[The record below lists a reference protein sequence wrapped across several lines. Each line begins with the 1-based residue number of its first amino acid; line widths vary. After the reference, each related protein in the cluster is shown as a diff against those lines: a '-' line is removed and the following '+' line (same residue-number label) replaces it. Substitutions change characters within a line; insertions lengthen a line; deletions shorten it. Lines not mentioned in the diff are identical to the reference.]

1 MLASVL
7 VLGHSSSTMTKAL
20 TKLEAT
26 IEAQQKK
33 LAQLKAKKQKMDA
46 LHKSRLSGLARRQD
60 TRRKVLAGALLLELM
75 NKDPELQTQ
84 MLGKL
89 SAFLT
94 RPEDRV
100 LFGLR
105 SAGE

>member
-1 MLASVL
+1 MQGQDHMSQTLSKLDAS
-7 VLGHSSSTMTKAL
+7 
-20 TKLEAT
+20 
-26 IEAQQKK
+26 IESQQKK
-33 LAQLKAKKQKMDA
+33 LAQLKARKQRIEQRE
-46 LHKSRLSGLARRQD
+46 KSKLQSLARKQD
-60 TRRKVLAGALLLELM
+60 TRRKVLAGALFLELM
-75 NKDPELQTQ
+75 AKDTESQKT

-94 RPEDRV
+94 RPDDRV

>member
-1 MLASVL
+1 MSQTLS
-7 VLGHSSSTMTKAL
+7 
-20 TKLEAT
+20 KLEAT

-33 LAQLKAKKQKMDA
+33 LAQLKAQKQKMEA
-46 LHKSRLSGLARRQD
+46 LQKAKLTGLARKQD
-60 TRRKVLAGALLLELM
+60 TRRKILAGALLLELM
-75 NKDPELQTQ
+75 AKDTEFQKT

-94 RPEDRV
+94 RPDDRA

>member
-1 MLASVL
+1 MLASV
-7 VLGHSSSTMTKAL
+7 VLPAPRAMTKAL

-33 LAQLKAKKQKMDA
+33 LAQLKARKQKMDA
-46 LHKSRLSGLARRQD
+46 LHKAKLTGLARRQD

-75 NKDPELQTQ
+75 NKDPELQKQ

-94 RPEDRV
+94 RPDDRE

>member
-1 MLASVL
+1 
-7 VLGHSSSTMTKAL
+7 MTKAL

-33 LAQLKAKKQKMDA
+33 LAQLKAQKQKMEA
-46 LHKSRLSGLARRQD
+46 LQKAKLTGLARKQD
-60 TRRKVLAGALLLELM
+60 TRRKILAGALLLELM
-75 NKDPELQTQ
+75 AKDTEFQKKI
-84 MLGKL
+84 LGTL
-89 SAFLT
+89 STFLT
-94 RPEDRV
+94 RPDDRA

>member
-1 MLASVL
+1 
-7 VLGHSSSTMTKAL
+7 MTKAL
-20 TKLEAT
+20 TKLEAA
-26 IEAQQKK
+26 IEAQQQK

-46 LHKSRLSGLARRQD
+46 LQKTRVTGLARRQD

-75 NKDPELQTQ
+75 NKDPDLQKE

-94 RPEDRV
+94 RPEDRA

-105 SAGE
+105 SAGNETF

>member
-1 MLASVL
+1 
-7 VLGHSSSTMTKAL
+7 MTKAL

-26 IEAQQKK
+26 IAAQQIK
-33 LAQLKAKKQKMDA
+33 LAQLKARKQKMDV
-46 LHKSRLSGLARRQD
+46 LHKAKATGLERKQD
-60 TRRKVLAGALLLELM
+60 TRRKVLAGAMLMDLMDKDAEL
-75 NKDPELQTQ
+75 KKQ

-89 SAFLT
+89 STFLT
-94 RPEDRV
+94 RPDDRV

>member
-1 MLASVL
+1 
-7 VLGHSSSTMTKAL
+7 MTKAL

-33 LAQLKAKKQKMDA
+33 LAQLKAQKQKIEA
-46 LHKSRLSGLARRQD
+46 LQKAKLTGLARRQD
-60 TRRKVLAGALLLELM
+60 TRRKVLAGAFLLELM
-75 NKDPELQTQ
+75 AKDAELQKQ

-89 SAFLT
+89 SAFLV
-94 RPEDRV
+94 RPDDRA

>member
-1 MLASVL
+1 
-7 VLGHSSSTMTKAL
+7 MTKAL

-26 IEAQQKK
+26 IAAQQTK
-33 LAQLKAKKQKMDA
+33 LDQLKARKQKMDA
-46 LHKSRLSGLARRQD
+46 LHKAKATGLERKQD
-60 TRRKVLAGALLLELM
+60 TRRKVLAGAMLMDLMDKDAEL
-75 NKDPELQTQ
+75 KKQ

-89 SAFLT
+89 STFLT
-94 RPEDRV
+94 RPDDRV

>member
-1 MLASVL
+1 
-7 VLGHSSSTMTKAL
+7 MTKAL

-26 IEAQQKK
+26 IAAQQTK
-33 LAQLKAKKQKMDA
+33 LAQLKARKQKMDA
-46 LHKSRLSGLARRQD
+46 LHKAKATGLERKQG
-60 TRRKVLAGALLLELM
+60 TRRKVLAGAMLMDLMDKDAEL
-75 NKDPELQTQ
+75 KKQ

-89 SAFLT
+89 STFLT
-94 RPEDRV
+94 RPDDRV

>member
-1 MLASVL
+1 
-7 VLGHSSSTMTKAL
+7 MTKAL

-46 LHKSRLSGLARRQD
+46 LQKARLTGLARRQD
-60 TRRKVLAGALLLELM
+60 TRRKVLAGAMLMELM
-75 NKDPELQTQ
+75 DKDPQLKAQ

-89 SAFLT
+89 STFLV
-94 RPEDRV
+94 RPDDRA

-105 SAGE
+105 SGGE

>member
-1 MLASVL
+1 
-7 VLGHSSSTMTKAL
+7 MTKAL

-33 LAQLKAKKQKMDA
+33 LAQLKAKKQKMEA
-46 LHKSRLSGLARRQD
+46 LQKAKATGLERRQD
-60 TRRKVLAGALLLELM
+60 TRRKVLAGAMLMELM
-75 NKDPELQTQ
+75 DKDAELKKQ

-89 SAFLT
+89 STFLV

-105 SAGE
+105 SAGERP

>member
-7 VLGHSSSTMTKAL
+7 LIHQPFAAMTKAL

-33 LAQLKAKKQKMDA
+33 LAQLKARKQKMDA
-46 LHKSRLSGLARRQD
+46 LHKARLTGLARRQD

-75 NKDPELQTQ
+75 NKDPDLQKQ

-100 LFGLR
+100 LFELR
-105 SAGE
+105 SAGD

>member
-1 MLASVL
+1 
-7 VLGHSSSTMTKAL
+7 MTKAL
-20 TKLEAT
+20 TKLEAAIDT
-26 IEAQQKK
+26 QQKK

-46 LHKSRLSGLARRQD
+46 LQKARVTGLARRQD

-75 NKDPELQTQ
+75 NRDPEFQKE

-89 SAFLT
+89 SGFLT

-100 LFGLR
+100 LFGLK
-105 SAGE
+105 SAGD

>member
-1 MLASVL
+1 
-7 VLGHSSSTMTKAL
+7 MTKAL

-26 IEAQQKK
+26 IQAQQTK
-33 LAQLKAKKQKMDA
+33 LAQLKARKQKMEA
-46 LHKSRLSGLARRQD
+46 LHKAKASGLERRQD
-60 TRRKVLAGALLLELM
+60 TRRKVLAGAMLLELM
-75 NKDPELQTQ
+75 NKDPELQKQ

-89 SAFLT
+89 STFLV

-105 SAGE
+105 SVGE

>member
-1 MLASVL
+1 
-7 VLGHSSSTMTKAL
+7 MTKAL

-33 LAQLKAKKQKMDA
+33 LAQLRARKQKMEA
-46 LHKSRLSGLARRQD
+46 LHKSKLTGLARRQD
-60 TRRKVLAGALLLELM
+60 TRRKVLAGAMLIELM
-75 NKDPELQTQ
+75 AKDTELQKQ

-89 SAFLT
+89 STFLV
-94 RPEDRV
+94 RPDDRA

-105 SAGE
+105 SVGE

>member
-1 MLASVL
+1 
-7 VLGHSSSTMTKAL
+7 MTKAL

-33 LAQLKAKKQKMDA
+33 LAQLKAQKQKMEA
-46 LHKSRLSGLARRQD
+46 LHKAKLTGLARRQD
-60 TRRKVLAGALLLELM
+60 TRRKVLAGAFLLELM
-75 NKDPELQTQ
+75 AKDTEFQKQ

-89 SAFLT
+89 STFLV
-94 RPEDRV
+94 RPDDRA

-105 SAGE
+105 SVGE